1 MKKIVRLTESDLLN
15 IVKRVIKESTMGE
28 EPISRGLALRLPFLF
43 GEGQTSFPSDV
54 AKKAKEQIKNQLK
67 KSNTL
72 KVIQKFYKDPSITI
86 PKIIN
91 VKVGTSSTGTNATN
105 REVGQRRMNY
115 LIKIIQESLTE
126 LGVQPD
132 MAYSLI
138 SQQNTVYKPSSLDK
152 NFFNNEVI
160 PPKSYERAGVIEVL
174 PLEIQGLNPNKMGEL
189 QGKLIDASS
198 IINTWL
204 VDNVDEDSI
213 ISGIKKLQTYSD
225 ITDLNKSLKN
235 ARMGDLETFLN
246 NQLFDDYSYKQDIV
260 SHLNFASENSE
271 KGQIAKMVGDKISI
285 MI

>member
-1 MKKIVRLTESDLLN
+1 MKKIVRLTESDLLS

-28 EPISRGLALRLPFLF
+28 EPISRGLELRLPFLF
-43 GEGQTSFPSDV
+43 DEGQTKFKPEI
-54 AKKAKEQIKNQLK
+54 AKMAKEQIKNKLK
-67 KSNTL
+67 KSI

-285 MI
+285 LI

>member
-1 MKKIVRLTESDLLN
+1 
-15 IVKRVIKESTMGE
+15 
-28 EPISRGLALRLPFLF
+28 
-43 GEGQTSFPSDV
+43 
-54 AKKAKEQIKNQLK
+54 
-67 KSNTL
+67 
-72 KVIQKFYKDPSITI
+72 
-86 PKIIN
+86 
-91 VKVGTSSTGTNATN
+91 
-105 REVGQRRMNY
+105 
-115 LIKIIQESLTE
+115 
-126 LGVQPD
+126 

-160 PPKSYERAGVIEVL
+160 TPKSYERAGVIEVL

>member
-1 MKKIVRLTESDLLN
+1 MKKIVRLTESDLLS

-115 LIKIIQESLTE
+115 L
-126 LGVQPD
+126 
-132 MAYSLI
+132 
-138 SQQNTVYKPSSLDK
+138 
-152 NFFNNEVI
+152 
-160 PPKSYERAGVIEVL
+160 
-174 PLEIQGLNPNKMGEL
+174 
-189 QGKLIDASS
+189 
-198 IINTWL
+198 
-204 VDNVDEDSI
+204 
-213 ISGIKKLQTYSD
+213 
-225 ITDLNKSLKN
+225 
-235 ARMGDLETFLN
+235 
-246 NQLFDDYSYKQDIV
+246 
-260 SHLNFASENSE
+260 
-271 KGQIAKMVGDKISI
+271 
-285 MI
+285 